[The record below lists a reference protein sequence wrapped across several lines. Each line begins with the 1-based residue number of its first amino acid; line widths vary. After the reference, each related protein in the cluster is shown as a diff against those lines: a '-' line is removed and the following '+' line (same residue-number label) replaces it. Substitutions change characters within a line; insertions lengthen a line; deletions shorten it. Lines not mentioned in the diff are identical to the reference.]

1 MAAALGGRAVTG
13 PRARRGAVAALVAT
27 AGCLAVGG
35 GFYLAGSGFA
45 VTDVLDAILFGGLM
59 LGMSAIGILIAGRE
73 PGNPVGWLFSIA
85 PLGVGVSVAAGA
97 CADWV
102 GPNHHDLP
110 GAALPAWVSVWAWPL
125 GLLSFAM
132 FLPLLFPDGRPPA
145 GRWRRLVR
153 FDLAALALFAL
164 VLMTDP
170 GDGNPFGIDGP
181 MRTPVVAV
189 VAVGI
194 VAAIVLGLASA
205 FARYRRTGPTQ
216 RLQMRECLFAACLT
230 FAGFVVISVLF
241 PREALYTLDYAL
253 IPLAVGLAMIRYRLY
268 DVDVVIRRTL
278 VYAVLVAAL
287 AAVYLAGIGLFGMTL
302 RAAAGI
308 EGSFAVTLSTLAVAA
323 AFHPFRR
330 RIQHAVDHRFARAAY
345 DAQAAIELFAG
356 ELRQQIDLD
365 VLSDRLLDTVRE
377 TVRPRTAS
385 VWLAPVTIPERPS
398 GRTEA

>member
-1 MAAALGGRAVTG
+1 MTARTSAVTALAATAALFV
-13 PRARRGAVAALVAT
+13 
-27 AGCLAVGG
+27 VGG
-35 GFYLAGSGFA
+35 GFYLAGPGFA

-73 PGNPVGWLFSIA
+73 PGNPVGWLFWIA
-85 PLGVGVSVAAGA
+85 PLGVAVSVGAGTFA
-97 CADWV
+97 EWA
-102 GPNHHDLP
+102 GPDHHDLP
-110 GAALPAWVSVWAWPL
+110 GASIPAWVSVWAWPL
-125 GLLSFAM
+125 GLLAFAM

-145 GRWRRLVR
+145 GRWQRLVR
-153 FDLAALALFAL
+153 FDLAVLALFAL
-164 VLMTDP
+164 VLMTQPD
-170 GDGNPFGIDGP
+170 DNNPIGIDGAA
-181 MRTPVVAV
+181 RTPVVGLV
-189 VAVGI
+189 VVL
-194 VAAIVLGLASA
+194 VVTAIVLGLVSA
-205 FARYRRTGPTQ
+205 FARYRRTGPTA

-230 FAGFVVISVLF
+230 FAGFVVVSAVF
-241 PREALYTLDYAL
+241 PREALYTIDYAL
-253 IPLAVGLAMIRYRLY
+253 IPLAVGLAMVRYRLY

-308 EGSFAVTLSTLAVAA
+308 EGSFAVTLSTLAVAL

-330 RIQHAVDHRFARAAY
+330 RIQHAVDRRFSRAAY
-345 DAQAAIELFAG
+345 DAQSAIEAFAG

-385 VWLAPVTIPERPS
+385 VWLAPVTIPERQS

>member
-1 MAAALGGRAVTG
+1 MSGL
-13 PRARRGAVAALVAT
+13 RARRTAVAALVAT
-27 AGCLAVGG
+27 AVFLAIGG
-35 GFYLAGSGFA
+35 GFYLAGPGFA
-45 VTDVLDAILFGGLM
+45 VTDVLDAVLFGVLM
-59 LGMSAIGILIAGRE
+59 LGMAAIGILIAGRE

-85 PLGVGVSVAAGA
+85 PLGVAVSVGTGTFAEWAGP
-97 CADWV
+97 D
-102 GPNHHDLP
+102 HHDLP

-125 GLLSFAM
+125 GLLAFAM

-145 GRWRRLVR
+145 GRWRRLVP
-153 FDLAALALFAL
+153 FDLAVLALFTL

-170 GDGNPFGIDGP
+170 GDDNPFGIDGAV
-181 MRTPVVAV
+181 RTPVVAFAV
-189 VAVGI
+189 VGI

-205 FARYRRTGPTQ
+205 FVRYRRTGPTE
-216 RLQMRECLFAACLT
+216 RRQMRECLFAACLT
-230 FAGFVVISVLF
+230 FAGFVVISALF
-241 PREALYTLDYAL
+241 PREVLYTVDYAL
-253 IPLAVGLAMIRYRLY
+253 IPLAVGLAMLRYRLY
-268 DVDVVIRRTL
+268 EVDVVIRRTL

-287 AAVYLAGIGLFGMTL
+287 AVMYLAGIALFGMTL

-330 RIQHAVDHRFARAAY
+330 RIQHTVDRRFSRAAY
-345 DAQAAIELFAG
+345 DAQAAVETFAG